1 MKYLRGLRENFEF
14 FQIRFFFCGGDYV
27 KRIIHI
33 HAFVVLLRQQ
43 VDETLRCAFHSIF
56 LCENIVYRSN
66 NVLVMSW
73 LHQRRTVSKSTQPK
87 IPRQMKSLIC
97 QNKNES

>member
-1 MKYLRGLRENFEF
+1 MRYAGSICISFPHAAYICMHTLHSVATMMSSPFP
-14 FQIRFFFCGGDYV
+14 FFFCGGDYV

-56 LCENIVYRSN
+56 LCEKIVYRSN
-66 NVLVMSW
+66 NVLVMS
-73 LHQRRTVSKSTQPK
+73 
-87 IPRQMKSLIC
+87 
-97 QNKNES
+97 